1 MPVRKIIMRYHML
14 KAGTEPG
21 TYIMES
27 PIVTEQDILTM
38 AKQLSQKRLSKGRA
52 LESPQAVKEHL
63 RTLLHD
69 YEHEVFAVLL
79 LDTKHKIIGF
89 HELFRGT
96 IDSASVYPRE
106 VVKTALEHNAA
117 AMIITHNHPSG
128 NPEPSQAD
136 IHLTTRLKEAL
147 ALVDVRVLD
156 HIIVGTD
163 GCYSLVENGNM

>member
-1 MPVRKIIMRYHML
+1 MPIRKIIMRYHML
-14 KAGTEPG
+14 KAGTESG
-21 TYIMES
+21 TYVMES

-52 LESPQAVKEHL
+52 LESPQAVKDHL

-117 AMIITHNHPSG
+117 AMIITHYHPSG

>member
-1 MPVRKIIMRYHML
+1 MRYHML
-14 KAGTEPG
+14 KAGTKPG
-21 TYIMES
+21 TYVMES

-52 LESPQAVKEHL
+52 LESPQAVKDHL

-69 YEHEVFAVLL
+69 YEHEVFAVRL

-136 IHLTTRLKEAL
+136 IQLTTRLKEAL

>member
-1 MPVRKIIMRYHML
+1 MRYHML
-14 KAGTEPG
+14 KAGAEPG

-27 PIVTEQDILTM
+27 PVVTEHDILTM

-52 LESPQAVKEHL
+52 LESPQAVKDHL

-136 IHLTTRLKEAL
+136 IQLTTRLKDAL
-147 ALVDVRVLD
+147 VLVDVRVLD

-163 GCYSLVENGNM
+163 GSYSFVENGNM

>member
-1 MPVRKIIMRYHML
+1 MRYHML
-14 KAGTEPG
+14 KAGTKPG

-27 PIVTEQDILTM
+27 SIVTEQDILIM
-38 AKQLSQKRLSKGRA
+38 AKQLSKKRISKGRA

-106 VVKTALEHNAA
+106 VVKLALEHNAA

-128 NPEPSQAD
+128 NPQASQSD
-136 IHLTTRLKEAL
+136 IHLTERLKESL
-147 ALVDVRVLD
+147 ALVEVRILD
-156 HIIVGTD
+156 HIVVGTD
-163 GCYSLVENGNM
+163 GCYSFVENGNM

>member
-1 MPVRKIIMRYHML
+1 MRYHKL

-27 PIVTEQDILTM
+27 PFVTEDDILTM
-38 AKQLSQKRLSKGRA
+38 AKQLSRKRLSKGRA
-52 LESPQAVKEHL
+52 LENPQAVKDHL

-79 LDTKHKIIGF
+79 LDNQHKIIGF

-96 IDSASVYPRE
+96 IDAASVYPRE
-106 VVKTALEHNAA
+106 VVKLALKHNAA
-117 AMIITHNHPSG
+117 AMILTHNHPSG
-128 NPEPSQAD
+128 NPKPSQAD
-136 IHLTTRLKEAL
+136 INITQRLKEAL
-147 ALVDVRVLD
+147 ALVDIRVLD

-163 GCYSLVENGNM
+163 GSRSLAESGNM

>member
-1 MPVRKIIMRYHML
+1 M
-14 KAGTEPG
+14 
-21 TYIMES
+21 
-27 PIVTEQDILTM
+27 
-38 AKQLSQKRLSKGRA
+38 
-52 LESPQAVKEHL
+52 
-63 RTLLHD
+63 
-69 YEHEVFAVLL
+69 LL

-136 IHLTTRLKEAL
+136 IQLTTRLKEAL

>member
-1 MPVRKIIMRYHML
+1 MPIRKNIMRYHML
-14 KAGTEPG
+14 KASTEPG

-27 PIVTEQDILTM
+27 PIVTEHDILTM